1 MNRILI
7 DKDDL
12 TTFEVA
18 AKTSSPYLK
27 RIGITLNFLGYNDF
41 LKKYFNVEEEDIES
55 IYELT
60 KESIFW
66 GNYLSEIKNL
76 TNAYSLNKIIEKE
89 NRKIKG
95 ADNEIKAI
103 RLFLRH
109 LEIQIRYCNLIHSET
124 LKLYRRN
131 MFKIAFR
138 SSN

>member
-18 AKTSSPYLK
+18 AKTSFPYLK

-41 LKKYFNVEEEDIES
+41 FKKYFNVEEEDIES

-76 TNAYSLNKIIEKE
+76 INAYFLNKIIEKE
-89 NRKIKG
+89 NRNIKG
-95 ADNEIKAI
+95 IDNEIKAI

-124 LKLYRRN
+124 LKLYKRN